1 MEDLN
6 GYARLAKA
14 VVMADELLEECSKS
28 TVAEAARILAAD
40 LAHYQRTYGRRP
52 VDRAALL
59 VNFSKLT
66 EDQAEWMSESLENLL
81 VALVTVHDSE
91 RRESAALQ

>member
-1 MEDLN
+1 MEDLK

-14 VVMADELLEECSKS
+14 VVMSDEIMGECSKA
-28 TVAEAARILAAD
+28 TLAEAARILAAD
-40 LAHYQRTYGRRP
+40 LAYYQRTYGRRP
-52 VDRAALL
+52 VDRAALT

-66 EDQAEWMSESLENLL
+66 EDQAEWMSESLENLV
-81 VALVTVHDSE
+81 VALVTVRDCE